1 MKGRNMATFKQYT
14 KKDGTKLWMFKTYLG
29 TDANGKQITTTRRN
43 FNTKKEAQLALSR
56 LKVQFEKGEYNKP
69 KEDRYTF
76 NQVFEIWKNNY
87 ELTVKESTF
96 VKVMS
101 QYEFHI
107 LPIFGSK
114 YIDTISVID
123 IQNYAND
130 KVNEFVNYR
139 NLITNISRIFDYA
152 VNIGLIDANPTKRIS
167 IPKRKI
173 SVGDNKKQNYYTKI
187 ELKQFLD
194 LSRKQQPYYIY
205 AFFQLLAYS
214 GCRKG
219 EILGLQ
225 WRSVSF
231 KDNHINIMQTL
242 ASGKDNRLYLEQ
254 PKTKHSKR
262 IVSLDKQ
269 TMEVLKH
276 WKKEQRKMMFQLGY
290 NTMNDEQL
298 VFSNIE
304 NSFLQVSKPR
314 KWMLQTIHKN
324 NLKEI
329 SIHGFRHTHA
339 TLLLEAGV
347 SPKVISERLGH
358 SSIQITLDLYSHV
371 TEEME
376 REVPDIFANAVNFD

>member
-1 MKGRNMATFKQYT
+1 MATFKQYT

-114 YIDTISVID
+114 FIDDISVID

-130 KVNEFVNYR
+130 KVNNFVNYR

-231 KDNHINIMQTL
+231 KDNHINIIQTL

>member
-1 MKGRNMATFKQYT
+1 MATFKQYT

-114 YIDTISVID
+114 FIDDISVIE
-123 IQNYAND
+123 IQNYANA
-130 KVNEFVNYR
+130 KVNNFVNYR

-231 KDNHINIMQTL
+231 KDNHINIIQTL

-254 PKTKHSKR
+254 PKTKNSKR

>member
-1 MKGRNMATFKQYT
+1 MATFKQYT

-114 YIDTISVID
+114 YIDGISVID

-130 KVNEFVNYR
+130 KVNKFVNYR

-173 SVGDNKKQNYYTKI
+173 SVGDNKKQNYYTKT

-231 KDNHINIMQTL
+231 KDNHINIIQTL

-276 WKKEQRKMMFQLGY
+276 WKKEQRKIMFQLGY

>member
-1 MKGRNMATFKQYT
+1 MATFKQYT

-76 NQVFEIWKNNY
+76 NQVFELWKNNY

-114 YIDTISVID
+114 FIDDISVID

-130 KVNEFVNYR
+130 KVNKFVNYR

-152 VNIGLIDANPTKRIS
+152 INIGLIDANPTKRIS

-173 SVGDNKKQNYYTKI
+173 SVGDNKKQNYYTKT
-187 ELKQFLD
+187 ELKRFLD

-231 KDNHINIMQTL
+231 KDNHINIIQTL

>member
-1 MKGRNMATFKQYT
+1 MATFKQYT

-114 YIDTISVID
+114 FIDDISVID

-130 KVNEFVNYR
+130 KVNKFVNYR

-205 AFFQLLAYS
+205 VFFQLLAYS

-231 KDNHINIMQTL
+231 KDNHINIIQTL

-254 PKTKHSKR
+254 PKTKNSKR

-276 WKKEQRKMMFQLGY
+276 WKKEQRKTMFQLGY

>member
-1 MKGRNMATFKQYT
+1 MATFKQYT

-114 YIDTISVID
+114 FIDDISVID

-130 KVNEFVNYR
+130 KVNNFVNYR

-231 KDNHINIMQTL
+231 KDNHINIIQTL

-254 PKTKHSKR
+254 PKTKNSKR

>member
-1 MKGRNMATFKQYT
+1 MATFKQYT

-29 TDANGKQITTTRRN
+29 TDASGKQITTTRRN

-114 YIDTISVID
+114 FIDDISVID

-130 KVNEFVNYR
+130 KVNNFVNYR

-231 KDNHINIMQTL
+231 KDNHINIIQTL

-254 PKTKHSKR
+254 PKTKNSKR

>member
-1 MKGRNMATFKQYT
+1 MATFKQYT

-76 NQVFEIWKNNY
+76 NQVFELWKNNY

-114 YIDTISVID
+114 FIDDISVID

-130 KVNEFVNYR
+130 KVNNFVNYR

-231 KDNHINIMQTL
+231 KDNHINIIQTL

-254 PKTKHSKR
+254 PKTKNSKR

-314 KWMLQTIHKN
+314 N
-324 NLKEI
+324 F
-329 SIHGFRHTHA
+329 FR
-339 TLLLEAGV
+339 
-347 SPKVISERLGH
+347 
-358 SSIQITLDLYSHV
+358 SSS
-371 TEEME
+371 
-376 REVPDIFANAVNFD
+376 

>member
-1 MKGRNMATFKQYT
+1 MATFKQYT

-114 YIDTISVID
+114 YIDSISVFD

-130 KVNEFVNYR
+130 KVNKFVNYR

>member
-1 MKGRNMATFKQYT
+1 MATFKQYT

-114 YIDTISVID
+114 FIDDISVID
-123 IQNYAND
+123 IQNYANN
-130 KVNEFVNYR
+130 KVNNFVNYR

-231 KDNHINIMQTL
+231 KDNHINIIQTL

-254 PKTKHSKR
+254 PKTKNSKR

>member
-1 MKGRNMATFKQYT
+1 MATFKQYT

-114 YIDTISVID
+114 YIDSISVID

-130 KVNEFVNYR
+130 KVNKFVNYR

-231 KDNHINIMQTL
+231 KDNHINIMQTI

-269 TMEVLKH
+269 TMAVLKH

>member
-1 MKGRNMATFKQYT
+1 MATFKQYT
-14 KKDGTKLWMFKTYLG
+14 KKDGTKLCMFKTYLG

-114 YIDTISVID
+114 FIDDISVID

-130 KVNEFVNYR
+130 KVNNFVNYR

-231 KDNHINIMQTL
+231 KDNHINIIQTL

-254 PKTKHSKR
+254 PKTKNSKR

>member
-1 MKGRNMATFKQYT
+1 MATFKQYT

-114 YIDTISVID
+114 FIDDISVID

-130 KVNEFVNYR
+130 KVNNFVNYR

-231 KDNHINIMQTL
+231 KDNHINIIQTL

-254 PKTKHSKR
+254 PKTKNSKR

-298 VFSNIE
+298 VFSNID
-304 NSFLQVSKPR
+304 NRFLQVSIPR
-314 KWMLQTIHKN
+314 
-324 NLKEI
+324 
-329 SIHGFRHTHA
+329 
-339 TLLLEAGV
+339 
-347 SPKVISERLGH
+347 
-358 SSIQITLDLYSHV
+358 
-371 TEEME
+371 
-376 REVPDIFANAVNFD
+376 

>member
-1 MKGRNMATFKQYT
+1 MATFKQYT
-14 KKDGTKLWMFKTYLG
+14 KKYGTKLWMFKTYLG

-114 YIDTISVID
+114 YIDSISVID

-130 KVNEFVNYR
+130 KVNNFVNYR

-254 PKTKHSKR
+254 PKTKNSKR

-269 TMEVLKH
+269 TMAVLKH

-329 SIHGFRHTHA
+329 SIHGFSHTHA

>member
-1 MKGRNMATFKQYT
+1 MATFKQYT

-114 YIDTISVID
+114 YIDSISVID

-231 KDNHINIMQTL
+231 KDNHINIIQTL

>member
-1 MKGRNMATFKQYT
+1 MATFKQYT

-114 YIDTISVID
+114 FIDDISVID

-130 KVNEFVNYR
+130 KVNNFVNYR

-231 KDNHINIMQTL
+231 KDNHINIIQTL

-314 KWMLQTIHKN
+314 KWMLQTIQKN

>member
-1 MKGRNMATFKQYT
+1 MATFKQYT

-114 YIDTISVID
+114 FIDDISVID

-130 KVNEFVNYR
+130 KVNNFVNYR

-269 TMEVLKH
+269 TIEVLKH

>member
-1 MKGRNMATFKQYT
+1 MATFKQYT

-114 YIDTISVID
+114 FIDDISVID

-130 KVNEFVNYR
+130 KVNNFVNYR

-254 PKTKHSKR
+254 PKTKNSKR

-269 TMEVLKH
+269 TMAVLKH

>member
-1 MKGRNMATFKQYT
+1 MATFKQYT

-114 YIDTISVID
+114 FIDDISVID

-130 KVNEFVNYR
+130 KVNNFVNYR

>member
-1 MKGRNMATFKQYT
+1 MATFKQYT

-76 NQVFEIWKNNY
+76 NQVFELWKNNY

-114 YIDTISVID
+114 FIDDISVID

-130 KVNEFVNYR
+130 KVNNFVNYR

-231 KDNHINIMQTL
+231 KDNHINIIQTL

-254 PKTKHSKR
+254 PKTKNSKR

>member
-1 MKGRNMATFKQYT
+1 MATFKQYT

-114 YIDTISVID
+114 FIDDISVID

-130 KVNEFVNYR
+130 KVNNFVNYR

-173 SVGDNKKQNYYTKI
+173 SVGDNKKQNYYTKT

-269 TMEVLKH
+269 TMAVLKH
-276 WKKEQRKMMFQLGY
+276 WKKEQRKMIFQLGY

>member
-1 MKGRNMATFKQYT
+1 MATFKQYT

-114 YIDTISVID
+114 FIDDISVID

-130 KVNEFVNYR
+130 KVNNFVNYR

-254 PKTKHSKR
+254 PKTKNSKR

>member
-1 MKGRNMATFKQYT
+1 MATFKQYT

>member
-1 MKGRNMATFKQYT
+1 MATFKQYT

-114 YIDTISVID
+114 FIDDISVIE

-130 KVNEFVNYR
+130 KVNNFVNYR

-231 KDNHINIMQTL
+231 KDNHINIIQTL

-254 PKTKHSKR
+254 PKTKNSKR

>member
-1 MKGRNMATFKQYT
+1 MATFKQYT

-114 YIDTISVID
+114 FIDDISVID
-123 IQNYAND
+123 IQNYANN
-130 KVNEFVNYR
+130 KVNNFVNYR

-231 KDNHINIMQTL
+231 KDNHINIIQTL

>member
-1 MKGRNMATFKQYT
+1 MATFKQYT

-114 YIDTISVID
+114 YIDSISVID
-123 IQNYAND
+123 IQNYANN
-130 KVNEFVNYR
+130 KVNNFVNYR

-231 KDNHINIMQTL
+231 KDNHINIIQTL

-254 PKTKHSKR
+254 PKTKNSKR

>member
-1 MKGRNMATFKQYT
+1 MATFKQYT

-114 YIDTISVID
+114 FIDDISVID

-130 KVNEFVNYR
+130 KVNNFVNYR

-314 KWMLQTIHKN
+314 KWMLQTIQKN

>member
-1 MKGRNMATFKQYT
+1 MATFKQYT
-14 KKDGTKLWMFKTYLG
+14 KKNSTKLWMFKTYLG

-114 YIDTISVID
+114 FIDDISVID

-130 KVNEFVNYR
+130 KVNNFVNYR

-231 KDNHINIMQTL
+231 KDNHINIIQTL

>member
-1 MKGRNMATFKQYT
+1 MATFKQYT

-56 LKVQFEKGEYNKP
+56 LKVKFEKGEYNKP

-76 NQVFEIWKNNY
+76 NQVFELWKNNY

-114 YIDTISVID
+114 FIDDISVIE

-130 KVNEFVNYR
+130 KVNNFVNYR

-231 KDNHINIMQTL
+231 KDNHINIIQTL

>member
-1 MKGRNMATFKQYT
+1 MATFKQYT

-114 YIDTISVID
+114 FIDDISVID

-130 KVNEFVNYR
+130 KVNNFVNYR

-231 KDNHINIMQTL
+231 KDNHINIIQTL

-254 PKTKHSKR
+254 PKTKNSKR

-276 WKKEQRKMMFQLGY
+276 WKKEQRKTMFQLGY

>member
-1 MKGRNMATFKQYT
+1 MATFKQYT

-114 YIDTISVID
+114 FIDDISFID

-130 KVNEFVNYR
+130 KVNNFVNYR

-231 KDNHINIMQTL
+231 KDNHINIIQTL

-254 PKTKHSKR
+254 PKTKNSKR

>member
-1 MKGRNMATFKQYT
+1 MATFKQYT
-14 KKDGTKLWMFKTYLG
+14 KKDDTKLWMFKTYLG

-114 YIDTISVID
+114 YIDSISVID

-173 SVGDNKKQNYYTKI
+173 SVGDNKNQNYYTKT
-187 ELKQFLD
+187 ELKRFLD

-231 KDNHINIMQTL
+231 KDNHINIIQTL

-304 NSFLQVSKPR
+304 NSFLQVSKPI

>member
-1 MKGRNMATFKQYT
+1 MATFKQYT

-101 QYEFHI
+101 QYGFHI

-114 YIDTISVID
+114 YIDDISVID

-130 KVNEFVNYR
+130 KVNKFVNYR

-152 VNIGLIDANPTKRIS
+152 INIGLIDANPTKRIS

-173 SVGDNKKQNYYTKI
+173 SVGDNKKQNYYTKT
-187 ELKQFLD
+187 ELKHFLD
-194 LSRKQQPYYIY
+194 LSREQQPYYIY

-231 KDNHINIMQTL
+231 KDNHINIIQTL